1 MFVMGVAA
9 GLLRQRSEEDL
20 NQAHSI
26 PRSNQWWDFITFDKP
41 SLVDWRKMVDLSSL
55 LIIVSLPLLGLLV
68 HLLPLIPRLGLLV
81 NVLFVLPQLLVIV
94 GL

>member
-20 NQAHSI
+20 NQAQSVPHS
-26 PRSNQWWDFITFDKP
+26 SQWWDFITFDKP
-41 SLVDWRKMVDLSSL
+41 NLVDWRKIVDLSSL
-55 LIIVSLPLLGLLV
+55 LIIVALPLLGLLV

>member
-1 MFVMGVAA
+1 MGVAA

-26 PRSNQWWDFITFDKP
+26 PHSNQLQWWDFISWDKP

-55 LIIVSLPLLGLLV
+55 LIIVALPLLGLLV
-68 HLLPLIPRLGLLV
+68 HFLPLIPRLGLLV

-94 GL
+94 GW